1 MTFLWLNMLWLLLL
15 APVLVGIYFWLLKRR
30 KKVAL
35 RFPHLELLKLAD
47 HQHRYRRHVP
57 AALLLVALLLLIF
70 AMSRPVALVTL
81 ASRGGTIIMAM
92 DVSGSMRAADVAPT
106 RITASQ
112 IAAKAFIDK
121 RAQPIKIGIVGFSG
135 SAFLVQPPTT
145 DTVALD
151 QAIESLRPQ
160 FTTAIGS
167 AVVTS
172 LQTIFPQMNIG
183 LMVPG
188 FGGEQFTSGGSL
200 DQHPKPP
207 PPPPT
212 PVTPGSYKS
221 AAIVLMTDG
230 RNTSGPDPIDAA
242 RIAANLGVRIY
253 TIGFGTANGQLL
265 YFGGGRGMRAALDED
280 SLKRM
285 ATITGGQYFHATSST
300 ELTNIYQQLT
310 TKLQADKEE
319 TEISVFFVAGAA
331 TFALLSTILSIL
343 WYRKFF

>member
-1 MTFLWLNMLWLLLL
+1 MTFLWPNMLWLLLL
-15 APVLVGIYFWLLKRR
+15 TPVLVGGYFWLLKRR

-57 AALLLVALLLLIF
+57 AALLLVALCLLMV
-70 AMSRPVALVTL
+70 AMARPTAVVTL

-92 DVSGSMRAADVAPT
+92 DVSGSMRAADVAPN
-106 RITASQ
+106 RISASQ

-145 DTVALD
+145 DTLALD
-151 QAIESLRPQ
+151 QAIDSLRPQ
-160 FTTAIGS
+160 FTTAIGA

-172 LQTIFPQMNIG
+172 LQTIFPQINVG

-230 RNTSGPDPIDAA
+230 RNTSGPDPIDTA
-242 RIAANLGVRIY
+242 RVAANLGVRIY
-253 TIGFGTANGQLL
+253 TIGFGTANGQMLSF
-265 YFGGGRGMRAALDED
+265 YGRAIRAMLDED
-280 SLKRM
+280 TLKRM
-285 ATITGGQYFHATSST
+285 ASITGAEYFHATSAT
-300 ELTNIYQQLT
+300 ELTKIYQQLT

-331 TFALLSTILSIL
+331 MFALLSTVLSIL

>member
-1 MTFLWLNMLWLLLL
+1 MTFLWPNMLWLLLL
-15 APVLVGIYFWLLKRR
+15 TPVLVAVYFWLLKRR

-47 HQHRYRRHVP
+47 HQHRYRRHIP
-57 AALLLVALLLLIF
+57 AALLLVAFLLLIF
-70 AMSRPVALVTL
+70 AMSRPVAVVTL

-92 DVSGSMRAADVAPT
+92 DVSGSMRANDVVPN
-106 RITASQ
+106 RISASQ

-151 QAIESLRPQ
+151 QAIDSLRPQ
-160 FTTAIGS
+160 FTTAIGA

-172 LQTIFPQMNIG
+172 LQTIFPQVNVG

-188 FGGEQFTSGGSL
+188 FGGEQFTSGSL

-207 PPPPT
+207 PAPPT

-230 RNTSGPDPIDAA
+230 RNTSGPDPIDTA
-242 RIAANLGVRIY
+242 RVAANLGVRIY
-253 TIGFGTANGQLL
+253 TIGFGTANGQMLSF
-265 YFGGGRGMRAALDED
+265 YGRAIRAMLDED
-280 SLKRM
+280 TLKRM
-285 ATITGGQYFHATSST
+285 ASITGAEYFHATSAT
-300 ELTNIYQQLT
+300 ELTKIYQQLT

-319 TEISVFFVAGAA
+319 TEISVFFVAAA
-331 TFALLSTILSIL
+331 TMLAALSTVLSIL
-343 WYRKFF
+343 WYRKF